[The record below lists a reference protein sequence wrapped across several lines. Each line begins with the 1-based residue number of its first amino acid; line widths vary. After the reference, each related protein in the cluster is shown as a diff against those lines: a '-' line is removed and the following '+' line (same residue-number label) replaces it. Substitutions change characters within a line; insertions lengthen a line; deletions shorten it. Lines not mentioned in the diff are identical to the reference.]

1 MLSFQTQHSAQRSVC
16 APLVVGVLNVA
27 FLYTIKPM
35 CVSPLSDGRVSGS
48 ASALCAELISIQL
61 SIPSAQHF
69 LKTAQKVSASARADQ
84 HKLNQFS
91 TAVSSAQ
98 MLSAPIPT
106 STTHSQRQHQRQ
118 QHQQQQQQ
126 LKKPQWP
133 LRWNSNKSGA
143 FWKRDGAHK
152 PNFQWP
158 IPLSLSCNFP

>member
-98 MLSAPIPT
+98 MLSAPIPKYNAHDGT
-106 STTHSQRQHQRQ
+106 AAAATI
-118 QHQQQQQQ
+118 QQQQQ
-126 LKKPQWP
+126 K
-133 LRWNSNKSGA
+133 
-143 FWKRDGAHK
+143 
-152 PNFQWP
+152 
-158 IPLSLSCNFP
+158 